1 MFVKKMN
8 RKSKNKWKFARSFSR
23 FSWINKTP
31 LNRKDFLIQY
41 LDQGISSITNYSPM
55 FLLAIIQ
62 NWSALGVITLF
73 QSFYSLFVG
82 VTRSAL
88 GSTSLMNEN
97 KDFGRSLQYLAVS
110 LGIFGG
116 IITFLGSKHLG
127 TNNLLYLFLM
137 PLPLLEETLR
147 FQAFAYRRH
156 LVALKADSIWLI
168 VLFVSSTYTFSNM
181 DLTASTLLLLWS
193 CSSLPSVIYLL
204 LIQKPGAKHR
214 ASIFNKIYLVPLGQN
229 ATSSVL
235 AEMNTIFINSLITIT
250 CGPGILGQFRYY
262 QLCLIPVAFLIGANR
277 IILIPLYV
285 NQKFIEL
292 RKILKSQ
299 FYLRIFLYCI
309 GVIFSSLSRGLNNLD
324 MIIWPLTV
332 IAIEMAYQRY
342 TIFQKLIATN
352 HSNLVRNLTIQYF
365 LSSLLIFSVSV
376 QVGSVFSLVVSLL
389 CVEFLTWALTHKM
402 NKDFQ

>member
-181 DLTASTLLLLWS
+181 DLTSSIST
-193 CSSLPSVIYLL
+193 
-204 LIQKPGAKHR
+204 
-214 ASIFNKIYLVPLGQN
+214 
-229 ATSSVL
+229 
-235 AEMNTIFINSLITIT
+235 
-250 CGPGILGQFRYY
+250 
-262 QLCLIPVAFLIGANR
+262 
-277 IILIPLYV
+277 
-285 NQKFIEL
+285 
-292 RKILKSQ
+292 
-299 FYLRIFLYCI
+299 
-309 GVIFSSLSRGLNNLD
+309 
-324 MIIWPLTV
+324 
-332 IAIEMAYQRY
+332 
-342 TIFQKLIATN
+342 
-352 HSNLVRNLTIQYF
+352 
-365 LSSLLIFSVSV
+365 
-376 QVGSVFSLVVSLL
+376 
-389 CVEFLTWALTHKM
+389 
-402 NKDFQ
+402 